1 MENQTPIVPPVT
13 PQVAVE
19 QPLPAGEV
27 GKQSS
32 FLTILL
38 SVLLLLAVS
47 IAGFFAYQTQKLVKE
62 LQITNTPTTE
72 STSVPVATDSATVDD
87 PTADWKT
94 YTNEEYG
101 FSFKYPNNAI
111 YKITNFTGSKFSV
124 TFSNLSKY
132 EYTDL
137 TVFVGNNW
145 AFTNPKADSVKNFK
159 VDGIDAYKEDLPLG
173 QNPPQTLVY
182 VKDKNNYLT
191 MQLNKNDKDI
201 VIDEIFD
208 QILSTFKFVN

>member
-47 IAGFFAYQTQKLVKE
+47 IAGFFAYQTQKLVAE
-62 LQITNTPTTE
+62 LRIKNEELTIKVPTPTT
-72 STSVPVATDSATVDD
+72 TPD

-94 YTNEEYG
+94 YTNSDFGY
-101 FSFKYPNNAI
+101 KYPSEWNIGQGQTAVVSDI
-111 YKITNFTGSKFSV
+111 AGVGITNFKKDMPMYNECMKKDKTDVKNDLMVKYYSYDLGTEACSNQANINNKEIWV
-124 TFSNLSKY
+124 T
-132 EYTDL
+132 
-137 TVFVGNNW
+137 
-145 AFTNPKADSVKNFK
+145 KADG
-159 VDGIDAYKEDLPLG
+159 DGYQPGIIIEYNTVIYPKSL
-173 QNPPQTLVY
+173 
-182 VKDKNNYLT
+182 
-191 MQLNKNDKDI
+191 DI
-201 VIDEIFD
+201 ID
-208 QILSTFKFVN
+208 QILSTFKFID